1 MIYRAN
7 LVFFTRKCYNSD
19 GKMPRMSFVKV
30 IAFTIF
36 ISAVLFLAC
45 RPKTDENRIRELLQ
59 EAAQDIEQKDISR
72 LTGLLSDDYTDQ
84 WGRDKNQTKD
94 MVETYFSEFRGIV
107 IHVLGTRFDELDL
120 AKASIQTD
128 VALSSGAARALRKL
142 VPASPDNYRFEITLV
157 KKQDRWLITYARWKY
172 IDIEELFPESL
183 SLFKNL
189 FQDK

>member
-1 MIYRAN
+1 M
-7 LVFFTRKCYNSD
+7 VFFTHKCYNFD
-19 GKMPRMSFVKV
+19 GKMARMFFAKV
-30 IAFTIF
+30 IALTILISLIFFT
-36 ISAVLFLAC
+36 AC
-45 RPKTDENRIRELLQ
+45 RPKTDEDRIRELLK
-59 EAAQDIEQKDISR
+59 EAAQYIEQKDIPR
-72 LTGLLSDDYTDQ
+72 LIGLLSGDYTDHR
-84 WGRDKNQTKD
+84 GRDKNQTKD
-94 MVETYFSEFRGIV
+94 MVESYFNEFRGIV

-142 VPASPDNYRFEITLV
+142 VPVSPDNYRFEITLV